1 MSLPDGLVLWIS
13 AHGRAVREGD
23 GRIVKVHGVVQDI
36 TRRKASEEALAASKC
51 QLEALAES
59 LRLANEELRR
69 SEARY
74 ADAMEAANDGLWET
88 NLQTGQVFT
97 SPMYSR
103 MLGFEP
109 GELGCDRHSA
119 WLDLVHPD
127 ERAFVEAESGRMLSD
142 TGHYELE
149 FRMRGKDGGYRW
161 ILSRG
166 MVVERDAA
174 GRPLRAVGTHVDL
187 TARKAMELELRAARD
202 TAEAASRA
210 KSTFLGNMSHELR
223 TPMNGIMGLTRLA
236 LRRADDPK
244 QRDLLDKID
253 QSSRQLLGLINDVLE
268 ISNIESQRITLDE
281 TDFSIAGLLSRLH
294 AEIGAQPPA
303 ITALALRGD
312 EKRLCQVLAKLL
324 GNAIKFTAAGA
335 IVLRIH
341 RLDDTPAQLCL
352 RFEIQDSGIG
362 IASDDIKRL
371 FSAFE
376 QADNSATRQ
385 YGGAGLGLAISKRIV
400 HLMGGEIG
408 VDSTPGQ
415 GATFW
420 FTVCLRKGRSTG

>member
-1 MSLPDGLVLWIS
+1 
-13 AHGRAVREGD
+13 
-23 GRIVKVHGVVQDI
+23 
-36 TRRKASEEALAASKC
+36 
-51 QLEALAES
+51 
-59 LRLANEELRR
+59 
-69 SEARY
+69 
-74 ADAMEAANDGLWET
+74 
-88 NLQTGQVFT
+88 
-97 SPMYSR
+97 
-103 MLGFEP
+103 
-109 GELGCDRHSA
+109 
-119 WLDLVHPD
+119 
-127 ERAFVEAESGRMLSD
+127 MLSD

-223 TPMNGIMGLTRLA
+223 TPMNGIMGLTSLA

-253 QSSRQLLGLINDVLE
+253 QSSRQLLGLINDILE

-281 TDFSIAGLLSRLH
+281 TDFGIEGLLSRLH
-294 AEIGAQPPA
+294 AEIGAQAADKGLTLQLAQPPPSRPWPCA
-303 ITALALRGD
+303 ATKSACARCSPSCSATPSSSPRRGPSP
-312 EKRLCQVLAKLL
+312 C
-324 GNAIKFTAAGA
+324 
-335 IVLRIH
+335 IH
-341 RLDDTPAQLCL
+341 RLDGTPAQLCL
-352 RFEIQDSGIG
+352 RFEIQDTGIG
-362 IASDDIKRL
+362 IASDDIARL

-420 FTVCLRKGRSTG
+420 FTVCLRRAAAWAEQAPVGATSVARQTPWPPLAGGTELGESCLSLPRPRTACRAPTRRRALSRLLLP

>member
-1 MSLPDGLVLWIS
+1 
-13 AHGRAVREGD
+13 
-23 GRIVKVHGVVQDI
+23 
-36 TRRKASEEALAASKC
+36 
-51 QLEALAES
+51 
-59 LRLANEELRR
+59 
-69 SEARY
+69 
-74 ADAMEAANDGLWET
+74 
-88 NLQTGQVFT
+88 
-97 SPMYSR
+97 
-103 MLGFEP
+103 
-109 GELGCDRHSA
+109 
-119 WLDLVHPD
+119 
-127 ERAFVEAESGRMLSD
+127 MLSD

-161 ILSRG
+161 ILSRS

-281 TDFSIAGLLSRLH
+281 TDFGIEGLLSRLH
-294 AEIGAQPPA
+294 AEIGAQANQKGLTLQLAQPPA

-312 EKRLCQVLAKLL
+312 EKRLCEVLAKLL

-335 IVLRIH
+335 VVLRIH

-362 IASDDIKRL
+362 IAPDDIKRL

-420 FTVCLRKGRSTG
+420 FTVCLQKGRSTG

>member
-1 MSLPDGLVLWIS
+1 
-13 AHGRAVREGD
+13 VRED
-23 GRIVKVHGVVQDI
+23 GRIVQLHGVVQDI
-36 TRRKASEEALAASKC
+36 TRRKATKRRWPPRSASSKPSPSRCALPT
-51 QLEALAES
+51 
-59 LRLANEELRR
+59 ELRR
-69 SEARY
+69 SETRY
-74 ADAMEAANDGLWET
+74 ADAMEAANDGLWEA

-127 ERAFVEAESGRMLSD
+127 ERAFVAESGRMLSD

-202 TAEAASRA
+202 TAEAASRQER
-210 KSTFLGNMSHELR
+210 LPGQHEPRAAHPHERHHGPHQPGAAPRRRPEAARPPRQDRPVLPAAPRPHQRHPRDQQHRVAAHHPRRNRLR
-223 TPMNGIMGLTRLA
+223 HRGPA
-236 LRRADDPK
+236 VAAARRDRRPG
-244 QRDLLDKID
+244 R
-253 QSSRQLLGLINDVLE
+253 RQGPHPAA
-268 ISNIESQRITLDE
+268 RP
-281 TDFSIAGLLSRLH
+281 A
-294 AEIGAQPPA
+294 PA

-312 EKRLCQVLAKLL
+312 EKRLRQVLAKLL

-335 IVLRIH
+335 ITLRIH
-341 RLDDTPAQLCL
+341 RLDGTPAQLCL
-352 RFEIQDSGIG
+352 RFEIQDTGIG
-362 IASDDIKRL
+362 IAPDDIKRL

-376 QADNSATRQ
+376 QADNSPPANT
-385 YGGAGLGLAISKRIV
+385 AA
-400 HLMGGEIG
+400 
-408 VDSTPGQ
+408 PGW
-415 GATFW
+415 GWPSASASCT
-420 FTVCLRKGRSTG
+420 